1 MKKGYIKLIAAIVL
15 GAAIIGGGI
24 YGVYTL
30 LSSNTTTILYR
41 STVDD
46 KINAIRPYIV
56 ALDAYN
62 SYSVAYASQLQ
73 PTLEELRN
81 GSHNTTITLPKYKEL
96 KAALEVAKQDSST
109 PYEDVNQATND
120 VLVVLDQIIPIADQ
134 LQSYY
139 VERRYEKDNYKGSDE
154 LAAQY
159 VPLAEQ
165 FYATYNALDLA
176 LDNRN
181 NELYNERM
189 TEYQGEKRENAV
201 NFIEINLITAQTI
214 DLIDPDGNT
223 DTQKVESNLQ
233 QITQRLNKL
242 QPGTTPEVQ
251 NAVREYQDSVKEF
264 VAEARNYIIINSSYG
279 EAYTQL
285 FTKYNKMIG
294 KANAVNMADLDVTD
308 RKSVV

>member
-62 SYSVAYASQLQ
+62 SYSVAYANQLQ

-176 LDNRN
+176 LDNRS

-294 KANAVNMADLDVTD
+294 KANAVNMADLDVTE
-308 RKSVV
+308 KK

>member
-24 YGVYTL
+24 YGMYTL

-62 SYSVAYASQLQ
+62 SYSVAYANQLQ

-294 KANAVNMADLDVTD
+294 KANAVNMADLDVTE
-308 RKSVV
+308 KK

>member
-46 KINAIRPYIV
+46 KINAIRPYII

-285 FTKYNKMIG
+285 FTKYNKMIS
-294 KANAVNMADLDVTD
+294 KANAVNMADLDVTE
-308 RKSVV
+308 KK

>member
-30 LSSNTTTILYR
+30 LSSNTTTNLYR

-62 SYSVAYASQLQ
+62 SYSVAYANQLQ

-139 VERRYEKDNYKGSDE
+139 VERRYEKDNYKGRDE

-285 FTKYNKMIG
+285 FTKYNKMIS
-294 KANAVNMADLDVTD
+294 KANAVNMADLDVTE
-308 RKSVV
+308 KK

>member
-1 MKKGYIKLIAAIVL
+1 M
-15 GAAIIGGGI
+15 
-24 YGVYTL
+24 
-30 LSSNTTTILYR
+30 
-41 STVDD
+41 
-46 KINAIRPYIV
+46 
-56 ALDAYN
+56 
-62 SYSVAYASQLQ
+62 
-73 PTLEELRN
+73 
-81 GSHNTTITLPKYKEL
+81 
-96 KAALEVAKQDSST
+96 
-109 PYEDVNQATND
+109 
-120 VLVVLDQIIPIADQ
+120 
-134 LQSYY
+134 
-139 VERRYEKDNYKGSDE
+139 ERRYEKDNYKGSDE

-242 QPGTTPEVQ
+242 QPGSTPEVQ

-294 KANAVNMADLDVTD
+294 KANAVNMADLDVTE
-308 RKSVV
+308 KK

>member
-15 GAAIIGGGI
+15 GVAIIGGGI

-96 KAALEVAKQDSST
+96 RAALEAAKQDSST
-109 PYEDVNQATND
+109 PYEDINQATND

-134 LQSYY
+134 LQTYY

-165 FYATYNALDLA
+165 FYATSNALDLA
-176 LDNRN
+176 LDNHN
-181 NELYNERM
+181 NELYTERM
-189 TEYQGEKRENAV
+189 TEYQSEKRENAV
-201 NFIEINLITAQTI
+201 NFIELNLMTARTI

-223 DTQKVESNLQ
+223 DTQKVETNLQ
-233 QITQRLNKL
+233 QITQRINKL
-242 QPGTTPEVQ
+242 QPGTTPETQ
-251 NAVREYQDSVKEF
+251 NAVREYQDAVKEF

-285 FTKYNKMIG
+285 FTKYNKMIS
-294 KANAVNMADLDVTD
+294 KANAVNMSELDVTE
-308 RKSVV
+308 KK

>member
-15 GAAIIGGGI
+15 GVAIIGGGI

-96 KAALEVAKQDSST
+96 RAALEAAKQDSST
-109 PYEDVNQATND
+109 PYEDINQATND
-120 VLVVLDQIIPIADQ
+120 VLIVLDQIIPIADQ
-134 LQSYY
+134 LQTYY

-165 FYATYNALDLA
+165 FYATSNALDLA
-176 LDNRN
+176 LDNHN
-181 NELYNERM
+181 NELYTERM

-201 NFIEINLITAQTI
+201 NFIELNLMTARTI

-223 DTQKVESNLQ
+223 DTQKVETNLQ
-233 QITQRLNKL
+233 QITQRINKL
-242 QPGTTPEVQ
+242 QPGTTPETQ
-251 NAVREYQDSVKEF
+251 NAVREYQDAAKEF

-285 FTKYNKMIG
+285 FTKYNKMIS
-294 KANAVNMADLDVTD
+294 KANVVNMSELDVTE
-308 RKSVV
+308 KK

>member
-1 MKKGYIKLIAAIVL
+1 ML

-62 SYSVAYASQLQ
+62 SYSIAYASQLQ

-294 KANAVNMADLDVTD
+294 KANAVNMADLDVTE
-308 RKSVV
+308 KK

>member
-264 VAEARNYIIINSSYG
+264 VAAARNYIIINSSYG

-285 FTKYNKMIG
+285 FIKYNKMIN
-294 KANAVNMADLDVTD
+294 KANAVNMADLDVTE
-308 RKSVV
+308 KNKK

>member
-242 QPGTTPEVQ
+242 QSGTTPEVQ

-285 FTKYNKMIG
+285 FIKYNKMIG
-294 KANAVNMADLDVTD
+294 KANAVNMADLDVTE
-308 RKSVV
+308 KK

>member
-62 SYSVAYASQLQ
+62 SYSVAYANQLQ

-120 VLVVLDQIIPIADQ
+120 VLVVLEQIIPIADQ

-294 KANAVNMADLDVTD
+294 KANAVNMADLDVTE
-308 RKSVV
+308 KK

>member
-120 VLVVLDQIIPIADQ
+120 VLGVLDQIIPIADQ

-294 KANAVNMADLDVTD
+294 KANAVNMADLDVTE
-308 RKSVV
+308 KK

>member
-62 SYSVAYASQLQ
+62 SYSVAYANQLQ

-223 DTQKVESNLQ
+223 DIQKVESNLQ

-294 KANAVNMADLDVTD
+294 KANAVNMADLDVTE
-308 RKSVV
+308 KK

>member
-264 VAEARNYIIINSSYG
+264 VVEARNYIIINSSYG

-294 KANAVNMADLDVTD
+294 KANAVNMADLDVIE
-308 RKSVV
+308 KK

>member
-1 MKKGYIKLIAAIVL
+1 ML

-41 STVDD
+41 LTVDD

-294 KANAVNMADLDVTD
+294 KANAVNMADLDVTE
-308 RKSVV
+308 KK

>member
-1 MKKGYIKLIAAIVL
+1 ML

-62 SYSVAYASQLQ
+62 SYSVAYTSQLQ

-294 KANAVNMADLDVTD
+294 KANAVNMADLDVTE
-308 RKSVV
+308 KK

>member
-1 MKKGYIKLIAAIVL
+1 ML
-15 GAAIIGGGI
+15 GIAIIGGGI

-56 ALDAYN
+56 ALDTYN
-62 SYSVAYASQLQ
+62 SYSVAYANQLQ

-81 GSHNTTITLPKYKEL
+81 GSHNTTITLPKYKDL
-96 KAALEVAKQDSST
+96 KTALEAAKQDSPT
-109 PYEDVNQATND
+109 PYEDVNQSTND
-120 VLVVLDQIIPIADQ
+120 VLAILDQLIPVADQ
-134 LQSYY
+134 LQAYY
-139 VERRYEKDNYKGSDE
+139 IERRFEKDNFKGSDE

-181 NELYNERM
+181 NE
-189 TEYQGEKRENAV
+189 YQGEKRENAV
-201 NFIEINLITAQTI
+201 NFIELNLMTSQTI

-223 DTQKVESNLQ
+223 DTQKVEANLQ
-233 QITQRLNKL
+233 QITQRINKL
-242 QPGTTPEVQ
+242 QPGTTSETQ

-285 FTKYNKMIG
+285 FIKYNKMVG
-294 KANAVNMADLDVTD
+294 KANVVNMAELDATEQ
-308 RKSVV
+308 KKK

>member
-15 GAAIIGGGI
+15 GVAIIGGGI

-62 SYSVAYASQLQ
+62 SYSVAYANQLQ

-294 KANAVNMADLDVTD
+294 KANAVNMADLDVTE
-308 RKSVV
+308 KK

>member
-1 MKKGYIKLIAAIVL
+1 ML

-62 SYSVAYASQLQ
+62 SYSVAYANQLQ

-181 NELYNERM
+181 NELYTERM
-189 TEYQGEKRENAV
+189 TEYQEEKRENAV

-285 FTKYNKMIG
+285 FTKYNKMIS
-294 KANAVNMADLDVTD
+294 KANAVNMADLDVTE
-308 RKSVV
+308 KK

>member
-1 MKKGYIKLIAAIVL
+1 MFGV
-15 GAAIIGGGI
+15 AIIGGGI

-294 KANAVNMADLDVTD
+294 KANAVNMADLDVTE
-308 RKSVV
+308 KK

>member
-1 MKKGYIKLIAAIVL
+1 ML

-96 KAALEVAKQDSST
+96 RAALEAAKQDSST
-109 PYEDVNQATND
+109 PYEDINQATND

-134 LQSYY
+134 LQTYY

-165 FYATYNALDLA
+165 FYATSNALDLA
-176 LDNRN
+176 LDNHN
-181 NELYNERM
+181 NELYTERM
-189 TEYQGEKRENAV
+189 TEYQSEKRENAV
-201 NFIEINLITAQTI
+201 NFIELNLMTARTI

-223 DTQKVESNLQ
+223 DTQKVETNLQ
-233 QITQRLNKL
+233 QITQRINKL
-242 QPGTTPEVQ
+242 QPGTTPETQ
-251 NAVREYQDSVKEF
+251 NAVREYQDAVKEF

-285 FTKYNKMIG
+285 FTKYNKMIS
-294 KANAVNMADLDVTD
+294 KANAVNMSELDVTE
-308 RKSVV
+308 KK

>member
-1 MKKGYIKLIAAIVL
+1 
-15 GAAIIGGGI
+15 AAIIGGGI

-62 SYSVAYASQLQ
+62 SYSVAYANQLQ

-285 FTKYNKMIG
+285 FTKYNKMIS
-294 KANAVNMADLDVTD
+294 KANAVNMADLDVTE
-308 RKSVV
+308 KK

>member
-1 MKKGYIKLIAAIVL
+1 ML

-285 FTKYNKMIG
+285 FIKYNKMIG
-294 KANAVNMADLDVTD
+294 KANAVNMADLDVIE
-308 RKSVV
+308 KK

>member
-24 YGVYTL
+24 YEVYTL

-109 PYEDVNQATND
+109 PYEDINQATND

-294 KANAVNMADLDVTD
+294 KANAVNMADLDVTE
-308 RKSVV
+308 KK

>member
-41 STVDD
+41 SIVDD

-285 FTKYNKMIG
+285 FTKYNKMIS
-294 KANAVNMADLDVTD
+294 KANAVNMADLDIIE
-308 RKSVV
+308 KK

>member
-1 MKKGYIKLIAAIVL
+1 LKKGYIKLIAAIVL

-46 KINAIRPYIV
+46 KINAIRPYII

-189 TEYQGEKRENAV
+189 TEYQREKRENAV

-294 KANAVNMADLDVTD
+294 KANAVNMADLDVTE
-308 RKSVV
+308 KK

>member
-41 STVDD
+41 STVND

-62 SYSVAYASQLQ
+62 SYSVAYANQLQ

-294 KANAVNMADLDVTD
+294 KANAVNMADLDVTE
-308 RKSVV
+308 KK

>member
-1 MKKGYIKLIAAIVL
+1 ML

-242 QPGTTPEVQ
+242 QPGSTPEVQ

-294 KANAVNMADLDVTD
+294 KANAVNMADLDVTE
-308 RKSVV
+308 KK

>member
-1 MKKGYIKLIAAIVL
+1 ML

-189 TEYQGEKRENAV
+189 TDYQGEKRENAV

-294 KANAVNMADLDVTD
+294 KANAVNMADLDVTE
-308 RKSVV
+308 KK

>member
-46 KINAIRPYIV
+46 KINAIRPYII

-120 VLVVLDQIIPIADQ
+120 VLAVLDQIIPIADQ

-294 KANAVNMADLDVTD
+294 KANAVNMADLDVIE
-308 RKSVV
+308 KK

>member
-1 MKKGYIKLIAAIVL
+1 ML

-233 QITQRLNKL
+233 QITQRINKL

-294 KANAVNMADLDVTD
+294 KANAVNMADLDVTE
-308 RKSVV
+308 KK

>member
-1 MKKGYIKLIAAIVL
+1 ML

-294 KANAVNMADLDVTD
+294 KANAVNMSDLDLTE
-308 RKSVV
+308 KK

>member
-189 TEYQGEKRENAV
+189 TEYQGENAV

-294 KANAVNMADLDVTD
+294 KANAVNMADLDVTE
-308 RKSVV
+308 KK

>member
-1 MKKGYIKLIAAIVL
+1 ML
-15 GAAIIGGGI
+15 GVAIIGGGI

-46 KINAIRPYIV
+46 KINAIRPYII

-294 KANAVNMADLDVTD
+294 KANAVNMADLDVTE
-308 RKSVV
+308 KK